1 MKRRTERL
9 ASLLKQT
16 LGELILTKVSDPRID
31 PAKTSITHVD
41 VSEDLLEAKVYISVL
56 GSETQ
61 QRLALRALRHAAG
74 HFQEQIGRSI
84 RARHTPV
91 LDFRVDEKFKKT
103 LETYDIIQRAMAE
116 IREKET
122 TQDEPDP
129 ASHGQDDESAPPTE
143 SQ

>member
-16 LGELILTKVSDPRID
+16 LGEMILTKVSDPRID
-31 PAKTSITHVD
+31 PAKTSITHVE

-56 GSETQ
+56 GNESQ

-74 HFQEQIGRSI
+74 HFQEQIGRVI
-84 RARHTPV
+84 RTRHTPV

-116 IREKET
+116 IRDKEAT
-122 TQDEPDP
+122 SDETDP
-129 ASHGQDDESAPPTE
+129 ASDGQDDESAPPTE